1 MTIEIVFNL
10 LIALGVIFYLT
21 QALSPNYGQPGGCSV
36 GAGGFPIV
44 IGIIALIGLAM
55 ITLHTIK
62 EKKSR
67 DIPML
72 NLRPIDGRM
81 VFINVLVLAAYV
93 GLLDVIGFVFATF
106 AYLIAAPLSMKYWK
120 PVMLAAFASIT
131 TAVMAVVFGIVFYV
145 PLPRGV
151 GLFRELSYLDLL
163 NEGNR

>member
-21 QALSPNYGQPGGCSV
+21 QALQLPTTDNPADV
-36 GAGGFPIV
+36 LGAGGFPIV

-62 EKKSR
+62 EKKKV

-72 NLRPIDGRM
+72 NLRSIDGRM
-81 VFINVLVLAAYV
+81 VFINVLLLAAYV
-93 GLLDVIGFVFATF
+93 GLLDVIGFVLATF
-106 AYLIAAPLSMKYWK
+106 AYVLVAPLSMGYRK
-120 PVMLAAFASIT
+120 PLVLAVFASVTT
-131 TAVMAVVFGIVFYV
+131 TAMVVIFGIVFYV

-151 GLFRELSYLDLL
+151 DLFRDLSYMLY
-163 NEGNR
+163 

>member
-10 LIALGVIFYLT
+10 LIALGVVFYLT
-21 QALSPNYGQPGGCSV
+21 QALQLPTTDNPADV
-36 GAGGFPIV
+36 LGAGGFPIV

-55 ITLHTIK
+55 ITIHTIK
-62 EKKSR
+62 EKKKV

-72 NLRPIDGRM
+72 NLRSIDGRM

-93 GLLDVIGFVFATF
+93 GFLDVIGFVLATF
-106 AYLIAAPLSMKYWK
+106 AYLIAAPLSMKYRK
-120 PVMLAAFASIT
+120 PALHAIFASVT

-151 GLFRELSYLDLL
+151 GLFRELSYLIY
-163 NEGNR
+163 

>member
-10 LIALGVIFYLT
+10 LIGLGVLFYLA
-21 QALSPNYGQPGGCSV
+21 QAIQLPTTDNPADV
-36 GAGGFPIV
+36 LGAGGFPII

-55 ITLHTIK
+55 ITIHTIK
-62 EKKSR
+62 EKRKV

-72 NLRPIDGRM
+72 NLRSIDGRM

-106 AYLIAAPLSMKYWK
+106 AYLIAAPLSMKYSK

-151 GLFRELSYLDLL
+151 GLFRELSYLIY
-163 NEGNR
+163 